1 MNFIVDTLGDMV
13 EASRKSSSG
22 SEPESQETESSET
35 SEENGY

>member
-22 SEPESQETESSET
+22 SEAESSET